1 MVSDA
6 RVLELCLKYGDEEMA
21 ASLRQRAYYGARPDP
36 NLSADRGFGTVGDGE
51 LSPANM
57 TD

>member
-36 NLSADRGFGTVGDGE
+36 NLSAED
-51 LSPANM
+51 LAP
-57 TD
+57 

>member
-21 ASLRQRAYYGARPDP
+21 ASLRQRAYYGAGRT
-36 NLSADRGFGTVGDGE
+36 LT
-51 LSPANM
+51 
-57 TD
+57 